1 VAAGAS
7 YTSMKEA
14 LKHQYSGKEMTIKQ
28 VFDTLDEASAA
39 RPAAAH
45 PMRIPTAAVTYC
57 CRL

>member
-1 VAAGAS
+1 
-7 YTSMKEA
+7 MKEA